1 MSNLVLHDIMNYQL
15 NLVFVFISTSTF
27 GFGKAAF
34 SFSKVYVLIWTIIL
48 FSSSFD
54 TFFGVVG
61 HIQKRIE
68 QLESGQQATESH
80 TVHIEDNIHQLQGEF
95 LDVKQTSLPFLPFLT
110 TKQKH

>member
-48 FSSSFD
+48 FSSSF
-54 TFFGVVG
+54 VG

-68 QLESGQQATESH
+68 QLESGQQVTESR